1 MGPSIGAGWFSPA
14 APEPHINW
22 AARAVNAK
30 RPDTLK
36 TGTGRLA
43 ILAGGGPLPFYL
55 RDHLSGSRSSSLV
68 FGFKDYA
75 DPALEPDFWVD
86 LAKPSALLQ
95 LLRDQ
100 DIDQLVLVGPVQRPP
115 MSALLRDP
123 LSLKILGAGLRALQ
137 GGDGRLLRAVADF
150 LEREGF
156 ALLPIQ
162 DFLPDLMVKAGDQ
175 GIIQPTAD
183 DQQDIEFGRQALAVL
198 SDLDVGQ
205 AIAVERGRILAIEGP
220 EGTDAMIRRAGELA
234 SRDNTHHEG
243 GGPVLIKAPK
253 LGQDERVDLPTVG
266 IETGRSLIKAGFR
279 GMALPAGHCL
289 VSQADRLVPLLDEAR
304 LFFTAFKS
312 NE

>member
-1 MGPSIGAGWFSPA
+1 M
-14 APEPHINW
+14 NRVT
-22 AARAVNAK
+22 RAVNAK
-30 RPDTLK
+30 RSDDLK

-43 ILAGGGPLPFYL
+43 ILAGGGALPFYL
-55 RDHLSGSRSSSLV
+55 RDHLSGSGSSSLV

-75 DPALEPDFWVD
+75 DPALNPDFWVD
-86 LAKPSALLQ
+86 LARPSALLQ

-100 DIDQLVLVGPVQRPP
+100 AVDQLVLVGPVQRPP
-115 MSALLRDP
+115 FSALLRDP
-123 LSLKILGAGLRALQ
+123 LSFKILGAGLRALQ
-137 GGDGRLLRAVADF
+137 GGDGRLLRAATDF
-150 LEREGF
+150 LEAEGF
-156 ALLPIQ
+156 KLLRIQ
-162 DFLPDLMVKAGDQ
+162 DLLPDLMVNSGVQ
-175 GIIQPTAD
+175 GIIRPTID

-198 SDLDVGQ
+198 SVLDVGQ

>member
-1 MGPSIGAGWFSPA
+1 MRVSS
-14 APEPHINW
+14 
-22 AARAVNAK
+22 AK
-30 RPDTLK
+30 RPDTLNA
-36 TGTGRLA
+36 GTGRLA

-55 RDHLSGSRSSSLV
+55 RDHLSRSGHSALV
-68 FGFKDYA
+68 FGFNDYA
-75 DPALEPDFWVD
+75 DSALNPDFWVD
-86 LAKPSALLQ
+86 LARPSDLLQ
-95 LLRDQ
+95 LLRKK

-156 ALLPIQ
+156 VLLRIQ
-162 DFLPDLMVKAGDQ
+162 DFLPDLMVKAGNQ

-183 DQQDIEFGRQALAVL
+183 DQRDIEFGRQALAVL

-234 SRDNTHHEG
+234 SRDSTHENADYQ
-243 GGPVLIKAPK
+243 GGPILIKAPK

-266 IETGRSLIKAGFR
+266 MGTGHSLIKAGFR

>member
-1 MGPSIGAGWFSPA
+1 M
-14 APEPHINW
+14 
-22 AARAVNAK
+22 
-30 RPDTLK
+30 
-36 TGTGRLA
+36 
-43 ILAGGGPLPFYL
+43 
-55 RDHLSGSRSSSLV
+55 V

-86 LAKPSALLQ
+86 LDKPSALLK

-100 DIDQLVLVGPVQRPP
+100 GVDQLVLVGPVQRPP
-115 MSALLRDP
+115 MSALLRDS
-123 LSLKILGAGLRALQ
+123 LSLKILGSGFRALQ

-150 LEREGF
+150 LEKEGF
-156 ALLPIQ
+156 ALLSIQ
-162 DFLPDLMVKAGDQ
+162 DFLPDLMVKAGVQ
-175 GIIQPTAD
+175 GVIQPTAD

-198 SDLDVGQ
+198 SGLDVGQ

-220 EGTDAMIRRAGELA
+220 EGTDAMIRRAGELS
-234 SRDNTHHEG
+234 SRDNAPHQ

-266 IETGRSLIKAGFR
+266 IETGHSLIKAGFR

-304 LFFTAFKS
+304 IFFTAFKNS
-312 NE
+312 E

>member
-1 MGPSIGAGWFSPA
+1 MASSI
-14 APEPHINW
+14 
-22 AARAVNAK
+22 K
-30 RPDTLK
+30 RPDFLK

-175 GIIQPTAD
+175 GIIQPTID
-183 DQQDIEFGRQALAVL
+183 DQRDIEFGRQALAVL
-198 SDLDVGQ
+198 SGLDVGQ

-220 EGTDAMIRRAGELA
+220 EGTDAMIKRAGELS
-234 SRDNTHHEG
+234 SRDNVHEKAHHQG

>member
-1 MGPSIGAGWFSPA
+1 MRVSS
-14 APEPHINW
+14 
-22 AARAVNAK
+22 AK
-30 RPDTLK
+30 RPDTLNA
-36 TGTGRLA
+36 GTGRLA

-55 RDHLSGSRSSSLV
+55 RDHLSGSGHSALV
-68 FGFKDYA
+68 FGFNDYA
-75 DPALEPDFWVD
+75 DSALNPDFWVD
-86 LAKPSALLQ
+86 LARPSDLLQ
-95 LLRDQ
+95 LLRKK

-156 ALLPIQ
+156 VLLRIQ

-183 DQQDIEFGRQALAVL
+183 DQRDIEFGRQALAVL
-198 SDLDVGQ
+198 SSLDVGQ
-205 AIAVERGRILAIEGP
+205 AIAVERERILAIEGP

-234 SRDNTHHEG
+234 SRDNAHHQG

-266 IETGRSLIKAGFR
+266 IETGHSLIKAGFR

-304 LFFTAFKS
+304 IFFTAFKNS
-312 NE
+312 E